1 MKYNYKYNGLAE
13 KIKEIL
19 QKNFP
24 KNKDLTDVKSALLD
38 DDDFINELTDAIKD
52 DFSIDDMAN
61 MFTKDEICSLIDS
74 DDLYY
79 YFDSDE
85 MLDAI
90 SDDTIM
96 RYLENEGY
104 IGFETQDDWMPIDHI
119 MKACSDI
126 SPRTVNGREQLFIT
140 LQGTYTLISRKMKR
154 ASHMLRS

>member
-1 MKYNYKYNGLAE
+1 MKYDYKYKGLAE

-19 QKNFP
+19 QENFP
-24 KNKDLTDVKSALLD
+24 KNKDLTDIKSALLD

-79 YFDSDE
+79 YFDSNE
-85 MLDAI
+85 MLDAV
-90 SDDTIM
+90 SNNTIF

-126 SPRTVNGREQLFIT
+126 SPRTVKTAED
-140 LQGTYTLISRKMKR
+140 MKR
-154 ASHMLRS
+154 IVCDEIDKQDTGNVFI

>member
-1 MKYNYKYNGLAE
+1 MKYNYKYKGLAE

-19 QKNFP
+19 QKKCP

-38 DDDFINELTDAIKD
+38 DDDFITELTDAIKD

-79 YFDSDE
+79 HFDSDE
-85 MLDAI
+85 MLDAV
-90 SDDTIM
+90 SNNTII

-104 IGFETQDDWMPIDHI
+104 IGLETQDDWMPIDHI

-126 SPRTVNGREQLFIT
+126 SPRTVKTAED
-140 LQGTYTLISRKMKR
+140 MKR
-154 ASHMLRS
+154 IVCDEIDKQDTGNVFI

>member
-1 MKYNYKYNGLAE
+1 MKYNYKYKGLAE

-38 DDDFINELTDAIKD
+38 DDDFINELTDAVKD
-52 DFSIDDMAN
+52 NFTLDDMN
-61 MFTKDEICSLIDS
+61 RMFTKDEICSLIDS

-79 YFDSDE
+79 HFDSDE
-85 MLDAI
+85 MLDAV
-90 SDDTIM
+90 SNNTII

-126 SPRTVNGREQLFIT
+126 SPRTVKTAED
-140 LQGTYTLISRKMKR
+140 MKR
-154 ASHMLRS
+154 IVCDEIDKQDTGNVFI

>member
-1 MKYNYKYNGLAE
+1 MKCNYKYKGLAE

-96 RYLENEGY
+96 RYLENEGHDEY
-104 IGFETQDDWMPIDHI
+104 ETQDDWMPIDYI
-119 MKACSDI
+119 MKACRDI
-126 SPRTVNGREQLFIT
+126 SPKTAKTAED
-140 LQGTYTLISRKMKR
+140 MKR
-154 ASHMLRS
+154 MVCDEIDKQDTGNVVI

>member
-1 MKYNYKYNGLAE
+1 MKYNYKYKGLAE

-79 YFDSDE
+79 HFDSDE
-85 MLDAI
+85 MLDAV
-90 SDDTIM
+90 SNNTII

-104 IGFETQDDWMPIDHI
+104 IGLETKDDWMPIDYI
-119 MKACSDI
+119 IKACQDI
-126 SPRTVNGREQLFIT
+126 SPRTVKTAED
-140 LQGTYTLISRKMKR
+140 MKR
-154 ASHMLRS
+154 IVCDEIDKQDTGNVFI

>member
-1 MKYNYKYNGLAE
+1 MKYDYKYKGLAE

-19 QKNFP
+19 QENFP
-24 KNKDLTDVKSALLD
+24 KNKDLTDVKLALLD
-38 DDDFINELTDAIKD
+38 DDDFINELTDAIRD

-79 YFDSDE
+79 HFDSDE
-85 MLDAI
+85 MLDAV
-90 SDDTIM
+90 SNNTII

-119 MKACSDI
+119 IKACQDI
-126 SPRTVNGREQLFIT
+126 SPRTVKTAED
-140 LQGTYTLISRKMKR
+140 MKR
-154 ASHMLRS
+154 IVCDEIDKQDTGNVFI

>member
-1 MKYNYKYNGLAE
+1 MKYDYKYKGLAE

-19 QKNFP
+19 QENFP

-38 DDDFINELTDAIKD
+38 DDDFINELADAIKD

-79 YFDSDE
+79 HFDSDE
-85 MLDAI
+85 MLDAV
-90 SDDTIM
+90 SNNTII

-104 IGFETQDDWMPIDHI
+104 IGLETQGDWMPIDHI
-119 MKACSDI
+119 IKACQDI
-126 SPRTVNGREQLFIT
+126 SPRTVKTAED
-140 LQGTYTLISRKMKR
+140 MKR
-154 ASHMLRS
+154 IVCDEIDKQDTGNVFI

>member
-1 MKYNYKYNGLAE
+1 MKYDYKYKGLAE

-19 QKNFP
+19 QENFP
-24 KNKDLTDVKSALLD
+24 KNKDIMDIKSALLD
-38 DDDFINELTDAIKD
+38 DDDFINKLTDAIKD

-85 MLDAI
+85 MLDAV
-90 SDDTIM
+90 SNNTII

-126 SPRTVNGREQLFIT
+126 SPRTVKTAED
-140 LQGTYTLISRKMKR
+140 MKR
-154 ASHMLRS
+154 IVCDEIDKQDTGNVFI

>member
-1 MKYNYKYNGLAE
+1 MKCNYKYKGLAE

-85 MLDAI
+85 MLDAV
-90 SDDTIM
+90 SNNTII

-119 MKACSDI
+119 IKACQDI
-126 SPRTVNGREQLFIT
+126 SPRTAKTAED
-140 LQGTYTLISRKMKR
+140 MKKIVCDEIDKQDTGNVVI
-154 ASHMLRS
+154 

>member
-1 MKYNYKYNGLAE
+1 MKYDYKYKGLAE

-19 QKNFP
+19 QENFP
-24 KNKDLTDVKSALLD
+24 KNKGITDIKSALLD

-79 YFDSDE
+79 HFDSDE
-85 MLDAI
+85 MLDAV
-90 SDDTIM
+90 SNNTII

-126 SPRTVNGREQLFIT
+126 SPRTVKTAED
-140 LQGTYTLISRKMKR
+140 MKR
-154 ASHMLRS
+154 IVCDEIDKQDTGNVVI

>member
-1 MKYNYKYNGLAE
+1 MRYNYKYKCFAE

-19 QKNFP
+19 QENFP
-24 KNKDLTDVKSALLD
+24 KNKDLTDIKSALLD
-38 DDDFINELTDAIKD
+38 DNDFINKLTDAIKD
-52 DFSIDDMAN
+52 NFTIDDMN
-61 MFTKDEICSLIDS
+61 RMFTKDEICSLIDG

-85 MLDAI
+85 MLDAV
-90 SDDTIM
+90 SNNTII

-126 SPRTVNGREQLFIT
+126 SPRTVKTAED
-140 LQGTYTLISRKMKR
+140 MKR
-154 ASHMLRS
+154 IVCDEIDKQDTGNVFI

>member
-1 MKYNYKYNGLAE
+1 MKCNYKYKGLAE

-85 MLDAI
+85 MLDAV
-90 SDDTIM
+90 SNNTII

-104 IGFETQDDWMPIDHI
+104 IGFETRDD
-119 MKACSDI
+119 
-126 SPRTVNGREQLFIT
+126 
-140 LQGTYTLISRKMKR
+140 
-154 ASHMLRS
+154 

>member
-1 MKYNYKYNGLAE
+1 MKYDYKYKGLAE

-85 MLDAI
+85 MLDAV
-90 SDDTIM
+90 SNNTII

-104 IGFETQDDWMPIDHI
+104 IGFETQDDWMPIDYI
-119 MKACSDI
+119 IKACQDI
-126 SPRTVNGREQLFIT
+126 SPRTAKTAED
-140 LQGTYTLISRKMKR
+140 MKKIVCDEIDKQDTGDVVI
-154 ASHMLRS
+154 

>member
-1 MKYNYKYNGLAE
+1 MKYDYKYKGLAE

-19 QKNFP
+19 QENFP

-61 MFTKDEICSLIDS
+61 MLTKDEICSLIDS

-79 YFDSDE
+79 HFDSDE
-85 MLDAI
+85 MLDAV
-90 SDDTIM
+90 SNNTII

-104 IGFETQDDWMPIDHI
+104 IGFATQEDGMRNDHL
-119 MKACSDI
+119 MKAGSDI
-126 SPRTVNGREQLFIT
+126 SPRTVKTAED
-140 LQGTYTLISRKMKR
+140 MKR
-154 ASHMLRS
+154 IVCDEIDKQDTGNVFI